1 MIYKQNTKERMK
13 SMSRKRILYE
23 SAEIEVVSLLDK
35 DVITTS
41 GDVDPFD
48 KVITD
53 DEYWD

>member
-1 MIYKQNTKERMK
+1 MK

-41 GDVDPFD
+41 GDIDPFD

>member
-1 MIYKQNTKERMK
+1 
-13 SMSRKRILYE
+13 MSRKRSLYE
-23 SAEIEVVSLLDK
+23 SAEIEVISLSDK

-41 GDVDPFD
+41 GDDPFD